1 MTSYPTVPISCEAFD
16 ALLAD
21 YLEDALNERDQHNA
35 EAHVANCA
43 RCRGLV
49 VDLVELREEA
59 ARLPELKPTH
69 DLWDGIAS
77 RIEAPAI
84 VLGDRRMTWRSR
96 ARLAAAAV
104 VLVAATATVTW
115 KIARTDATVA
125 TASGDTALTQG
136 PITLVTS
143 HDIAATYDV
152 RIAEIR
158 QLLDRKQGGLD
169 SATMRVLA
177 INLRVI
183 DEAIARV
190 RTALDS
196 MPANTMLSQKLTR
209 AYELKL
215 NTLRQFAA
223 MSTE

>member
-1 MTSYPTVPISCEAFD
+1 MMNYPAVPIRCEEFD

-21 YLEDALNERDQHNA
+21 YLEDALDERNQHNA
-35 EAHVANCA
+35 EAHVAGCA
-43 RCRGLV
+43 RCRGVV

-59 ARLPELKPTH
+59 ARLPELKPSH
-69 DLWDGIAS
+69 DLWDGIAA
-77 RIEAPAI
+77 RIEAPEI
-84 VLGDRRMTWRSR
+84 HLGERRVTWHSR

-104 VLVAATATVTW
+104 VLVTATAAITW
-115 KIARTDATVA
+115 NVARRDATLA
-125 TASGDTALTQG
+125 TAAPEATAPAAPDGFALTSHQ
-136 PITLVTS
+136 IATS
-143 HDIAATYDV
+143 YDS

-158 QLLDRKQGGLD
+158 RILDRRQDID
-169 SATMRVLA
+169 SSTMRVLA

-196 MPANTMLSQKLTR
+196 MPSNSMLSQKLTR

-223 MSTE
+223 LSTE